1 MKLTT
6 LLQGEHITLRNYEPD
21 DLAFCTQMWFDE
33 ENGKYLSDPTSE
45 YVDEVYQNALD
56 HLQDSEQ
63 GYYLIATLRDGTPV
77 GSACAFPTEGGGAD
91 IGYCVHKKYWRQGFG
106 GEIVS
111 LLLDWLAALGA
122 KQVTAEVAT
131 ENYPSRKLLERLG
144 FTVLRESSFQ
154 KYHMNVRFDS
164 LIYGKSL

>member
-1 MKLTT
+1 MKLNVP
-6 LLQGEHITLRNYEPD
+6 LQGKRLTLRNYDPA
-21 DLAFCTQMWFDE
+21 DLAFHTQMWFDE
-33 ENGKYLSDPTSE
+33 ENGKYLSDPTAE

-63 GYYLIATLRDGTPV
+63 GYYLTAALHDGTLV
-77 GSACAFPTEGGGAD
+77 GSACAFPNEEDMVD
-91 IGYCVHKKYWRQGFG
+91 IGYCVHQNFWHQGYG
-106 GEIVS
+106 SELVA
-111 LLLDWLAALGA
+111 LLLEWLAALGA

-131 ENYPSRKLLERLG
+131 ENIPSRKLLEKFG